1 MFIPFATTSAP
12 PKNIPP
18 SLYAEDFGRK
28 RFFSNTQNETNTV
41 AKGAYLRRTE
51 CSQQCAEPRP
61 HVRATIVPP
70 ARVYISLVWRVRA
83 SAVGRKHHMSAR
95 VRQTLI

>member
-28 RFFSNTQNETNTV
+28 RFFQTHKMKRIPSRKELTCGAQSVLNNAPNRRHMCALPLFHQREYTYLSCGACAHPLSAANTT
-41 AKGAYLRRTE
+41 
-51 CSQQCAEPRP
+51 
-61 HVRATIVPP
+61 
-70 ARVYISLVWRVRA
+70 
-83 SAVGRKHHMSAR
+83 
-95 VRQTLI
+95 